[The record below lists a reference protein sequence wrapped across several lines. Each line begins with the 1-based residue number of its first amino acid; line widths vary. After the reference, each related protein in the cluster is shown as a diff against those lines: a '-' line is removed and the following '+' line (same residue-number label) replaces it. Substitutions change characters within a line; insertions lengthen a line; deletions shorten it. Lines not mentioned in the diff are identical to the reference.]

1 MMCENLIGQAWW
13 SLSSAATKV
22 WAFLSA
28 PSLFTMNKSGRFCK
42 PFKCLELMAKI
53 FYLLPFFF
61 FFFPF
66 GGCGVGCGG
75 YCSLS
80 LILHSVF
87 HYLCHRKIQASD
99 ISKLAMKQSNRRPSS
114 TTYFQTEP
122 KLMTTCNHRLA
133 QHSSRLAQW

>member
-61 FFFPF
+61 FFSF

>member
-61 FFFPF
+61 FFLLGVVVWGA
-66 GGCGVGCGG
+66 GGT
-75 YCSLS
+75 
-80 LILHSVF
+80 VF
-87 HYLCHRKIQASD
+87 
-99 ISKLAMKQSNRRPSS
+99 
-114 TTYFQTEP
+114 
-122 KLMTTCNHRLA
+122 
-133 QHSSRLAQW
+133 

>member
-1 MMCENLIGQAWW
+1 MMCENLHWA
-13 SLSSAATKV
+13 SLV
-22 WAFLSA
+22 VVIICC
-28 PSLFTMNKSGRFCK
+28 NKGLGISFSPK
-42 PFKCLELMAKI
+42 SVHHEQIWLILQTLQMSELMAKI

-61 FFFPF
+61 FFSF

-75 YCSLS
+75 YCFLS

-87 HYLCHRKIQASD
+87 HYLCHRKIQDSD